1 MRPTRIIT
9 TFATLV
15 FLGLGASLSA
25 PAFADNEFD
34 VSVAAGQITVT
45 AHTGWHINKEYPWK
59 LVVGDAKLDKSKFS
73 LAETTATLSGAP
85 KGSGTLKGAVCSADQ
100 CRTFQKDVTIQ

>member
-9 TFATLV
+9 TLATLV
-15 FLGLGASLSA
+15 FLGLGASLSGS
-25 PAFADNEFD
+25 AFADNEFD
-34 VSVAAGQITVT
+34 VNVAAGQIIVT
-45 AHTGWHINKEYPWK
+45 AHTGWHINKDYPWK
-59 LVVGDAKLDKSKFS
+59 LVVGEAKLDKTKFS